1 MFLDRVR
8 GRRAAHLFAKGKMA
22 ARFLRASTAGARA
35 CGASLAS
42 CRVRPAAGIARA
54 GRPMSYAVTL
64 TGTNKSAYT
73 LPAEAKAAY
82 KRDGYIVI
90 HNFLTEEEVAAIEVV
105 YDKVRGCAA
114 PSLRQTPPTHKG
126 GVYTAALCAVC
137 TRRNAHARG

>member
-1 MFLDRVR
+1 
-8 GRRAAHLFAKGKMA
+8 
-22 ARFLRASTAGARA
+22 
-35 CGASLAS
+35 
-42 CRVRPAAGIARA
+42 
-54 GRPMSYAVTL
+54 MSYAVTL
-64 TGTNKSAYT
+64 TGTDKSAYT

-137 TRRNAHARG
+137 TRSHLQYLVSSMRSRSLTLFLVVM